1 MKKLLA
7 IFCAGIMMVAMAIP
21 AFAATTKDD
30 VIAEIKSGIQIGTQ
44 TRQIPDQ
51 YVKLAEDF
59 LNANDLTDSQLS
71 TALSDLKE
79 AKETWA
85 NTGKVSFNEIPS
97 DIQTKLENMATEAA
111 KKVGATLTF
120 DGKTISVVD
129 KNGKTYSTSTQSN
142 PIKQTGADYTTL
154 TVIVLAILG
163 SLGAIVAV
171 SAKNHLV
178 KVH

>member
-21 AFAATTKDD
+21 AFAATTKND
-30 VIAEIKSGIQIGTQ
+30 IITEMKSGIQIGTQ

-59 LNANDLTDSQLS
+59 LNANNLTDAQLS

-85 NTGKVSFNEIPS
+85 STGKASFNEIPP

-120 DGKTISVVD
+120 GGKTISVVD

-142 PIKQTGADYTTL
+142 PIKQTGADYTAL

-163 SLGAIVAV
+163 SLGVIVTV

>member
-7 IFCAGIMMVAMAIP
+7 IFCAGIMMVAMAIS
-21 AFAATTKDD
+21 AFAATTKNDI
-30 VIAEIKSGIQIGTQ
+30 IAEMNSGIQIGTQ
-44 TRQIPDQ
+44 TRQIPAQ

-59 LNANDLTDSQLS
+59 LNANNLTDAQLS
-71 TALSDLKE
+71 TALSNLKE

-85 NTGKVSFNEIPS
+85 STGKVSFNEIPS
-97 DIQTKLENMATEAA
+97 DVQTKLENMAVEAA
-111 KKVGATLTF
+111 KKLGATLTF

-142 PIKQTGADYTTL
+142 PIKQTGVDYTAL
-154 TVIVLAILG
+154 TVVMFTILG

>member
-30 VIAEIKSGIQIGTQ
+30 IIAEINSGIQVGTQ
-44 TRQIPDQ
+44 TRQIPAQ

-59 LNANDLTDSQLS
+59 LNTNDLTDAQLS
-71 TALSDLKE
+71 TALNDLKE

-85 NTGKVSFNEIPS
+85 NTGKLAFSEIPS
-97 DIQTKLENMATEAA
+97 DVQTKLENMAVEAA
-111 KKVGATLTF
+111 KKLGATLTF
-120 DGKTISVVD
+120 DGKTISIVD
-129 KNGKTYSTSTQSN
+129 KNGKTYSTSIQSN
-142 PIKQTGADYTTL
+142 PIKQTGTDYTALMVVTL
-154 TVIVLAILG
+154 AVLG
-163 SLGAIVAV
+163 SLGAVVAV

-178 KVH
+178 KVR